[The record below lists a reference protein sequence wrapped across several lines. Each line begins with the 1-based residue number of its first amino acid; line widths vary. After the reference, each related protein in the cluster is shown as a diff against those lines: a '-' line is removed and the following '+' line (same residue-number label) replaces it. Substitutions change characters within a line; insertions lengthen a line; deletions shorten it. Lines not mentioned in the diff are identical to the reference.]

1 MAAHSSHS
9 HDDHANKHFEEHE
22 SQQHLAEDSE
32 AWNGVTGL
40 LLFIV
45 TIGLALAALTLFL
58 SRNP

>member
-1 MAAHSSHS
+1 MAAHSHS
-9 HDDHANKHFEEHE
+9 DDHHDSHFEEHE
-22 SQQHLAEDSE
+22 SQQHLADDSE

-45 TIGLALAALTLFL
+45 TIGLALASLTLFL

>member
-1 MAAHSSHS
+1 MAAHST
-9 HDDHANKHFEEHE
+9 HDDHAGDKHFEEHE
-22 SQQHLAEDSE
+22 SQQHLADDSE

-45 TIGLALAALTLFL
+45 SIGLALAALTLFL

>member
-1 MAAHSSHS
+1 MAAHPTPPQN
-9 HDDHANKHFEEHE
+9 DHFEEHE
-22 SQQHLAEDSE
+22 AQEHLNEDSE

-45 TIGLALAALTLFL
+45 TIGLALASLTLYI

>member
-1 MAAHSSHS
+1 MASHTTPS
-9 HDDHANKHFEEHE
+9 HDEHFEESE
-22 SQQHLAEDSE
+22 ANQHLADDSE

-45 TIGLALAALTLFL
+45 SIGLALAFLTLYL

>member
-1 MAAHSSHS
+1 MAAHSTHS
-9 HDDHANKHFEEHE
+9 PDDHASEHFEEHE

-45 TIGLALAALTLFL
+45 TIGLALASLTLFL

>member
-1 MAAHSSHS
+1 MSAHPHTDDHSSS
-9 HDDHANKHFEEHE
+9 HFDEHE
-22 SQQHLAEDSE
+22 SQQHQADDSE

-45 TIGLALAALTLFL
+45 TIGLALASLTLFL

>member
-1 MAAHSSHS
+1 MAAHST
-9 HDDHANKHFEEHE
+9 HDDHANTHFEEHE
-22 SQQHLAEDSE
+22 AQQHLNDDSE

-45 TIGLALAALTLFL
+45 SIGLALASLTLFL

>member
-1 MAAHSSHS
+1 MAAHST
-9 HDDHANKHFEEHE
+9 HDDHANKHFEDHE

>member
-1 MAAHSSHS
+1 MAHSTH
-9 HDDHANKHFEEHE
+9 HDDHAGDKHFDEHE
-22 SQQHLAEDSE
+22 SQQHLNEDSE

-45 TIGLALAALTLFL
+45 TIGLALASLTLYL